1 MSTGYKEDTMK
12 KSQRYEREAP
22 FFKDFKPGGNDRNTK
37 TVMTQQGLIDSNTNG
52 NVSSV
57 SDSSEE

>member
-1 MSTGYKEDTMK
+1 MK
-12 KSQRYEREAP
+12 GKLLS
-22 FFKDFKPGGNDRNTK
+22 FKDFKPGGNDRNTK